1 MSHYFETPT
10 AAGRQFDLTVSLWG
24 RPVTLTSAPGVFSG
38 RRLDP
43 GTAVLLRTCPPPTG
57 PGRLLDLG
65 CGVGPIGL
73 ALALCCP
80 QAEVV
85 AVDVNQ
91 RAVEL
96 TALNAARLGV
106 SDRLWA
112 GPPQAVDPTW
122 RFDQI
127 WSNPPIRIGKTA
139 LHELLSDWLA
149 RLTDRGQ
156 AFLVV
161 SRHLGAD
168 SLAAWSTDQGWD
180 CRRLASAQGYR
191 VLALARPDP

>member
-10 AAGRQFDLTVSLWG
+10 AAGPQFNLTLRLWD
-24 RPVTLTSAPGVFSG
+24 RTVELVSAPGVFSG

-65 CGVGPIGL
+65 CGIGPIAL
-73 ALALCCP
+73 ALASHCP
-80 QAEVV
+80 QAEI
-85 AVDVNQ
+85 AAIDVNR

-96 TALNAARLGV
+96 TALNAARLGL

-112 GPPQAVDPTW
+112 GPPEAVDPTW

-127 WSNPPIRIGKTA
+127 WSNPPIRIGKAA
-139 LHELLSDWLA
+139 LRQLLTDWLG
-149 RLTDRGQ
+149 RLTDQGQ

-161 SRHLGAD
+161 ARHLGAD
-168 SLAAWSTDQGWD
+168 SLAAWLAGQGWD
-180 CRRLASAQGYR
+180 CQRLASAKGYR
-191 VLALARPDP
+191 VLRLARPES